1 MDPLKTQIAQRIR
14 ARRQALGLTVKALA
28 EASGLSPRY
37 VISAE
42 HGQANLSM
50 AKLGQLCAA
59 LHLTMSA
66 VVSTGGQGEVDAL
79 LAPRS
84 PEELAEVAAW
94 LRSRFG
100 GRCSPLIALLG
111 VRGAG
116 KSAVGQRLATRLG
129 VPFVE
134 LDDRVEQVADLSL
147 SEIFAL
153 HGEAYYRRA
162 EYEALNG
169 LLNEGG
175 RVVVATGGGIV
186 THRAN
191 FDRLRDAA
199 TTVWLRARP
208 EDHWNRV
215 IQQGDRRPMRD
226 HPHAMADL
234 RALLT
239 ARKPLYGQADV
250 IVDTTDR
257 SLSEVV
263 EQVVSELAVGAYVG

>member
-1 MDPLKTQIAQRIR
+1 MTSLKTEIAQRIR
-14 ARRQALGLTVKALA
+14 ARRHSLGLTVRALA

-50 AKLGQLCAA
+50 EKLLQLCRA
-59 LHLTMSA
+59 LDLSMSS
-66 VVSTGGQGEVDAL
+66 VVSAGPAGEVDAL
-79 LAPRS
+79 LAGRS
-84 PEELAEVAAW
+84 PHELAEVAAW
-94 LRSRFG
+94 LRQRFG
-100 GRCSPLIALLG
+100 ARHRPLIALLG

-116 KSAVGQRLATRLG
+116 KSAVGQRLAASQG

-134 LDDRVEQVADLSL
+134 LDERVERVADLSL

-162 EYEALNG
+162 EYKALNG
-169 LLNEGG
+169 LINEGG

-186 THRAN
+186 THQPN
-191 FDRLRDAA
+191 FDRLREAA

-234 RALLT
+234 RALLA
-239 ARKPLYGQADV
+239 ARSLLYGLADV

-257 SLSEVV
+257 SLPEVV
-263 EQVVSELAVGAYVG
+263 EQVTSKLAKWAGVG

>member
-1 MDPLKTQIAQRIR
+1 
-14 ARRQALGLTVKALA
+14 
-28 EASGLSPRY
+28 
-37 VISAE
+37 
-42 HGQANLSM
+42 
-50 AKLGQLCAA
+50 
-59 LHLTMSA
+59 
-66 VVSTGGQGEVDAL
+66 
-79 LAPRS
+79 
-84 PEELAEVAAW
+84 
-94 LRSRFG
+94 
-100 GRCSPLIALLG
+100 
-111 VRGAG
+111 
-116 KSAVGQRLATRLG
+116 

-239 ARKPLYGQADV
+239 AREPLYGQADV

>member
-1 MDPLKTQIAQRIR
+1 
-14 ARRQALGLTVKALA
+14 
-28 EASGLSPRY
+28 
-37 VISAE
+37 
-42 HGQANLSM
+42 M
-50 AKLGQLCAA
+50 AKLGQLCTA
-59 LHLTMSA
+59 LGLAMSA
-66 VVSTGGQGEVDAL
+66 VVSSGAAGEVDTL
-79 LAPRS
+79 LASRT

-94 LRSRFG
+94 LRKRFG
-100 GRCSPLIALLG
+100 GRRSPIIALLG

-116 KSAVGQRLATRLG
+116 KSAVGQRLAHELG

-134 LDDRVEQVADLSL
+134 LDQRVEQVSDLSL

-175 RVVVATGGGIV
+175 RVVVATVGGIV
-186 THRAN
+186 THRPN

-199 TTVWLRARP
+199 TTVWLKARP
-208 EDHWNRV
+208 EEHWNRV

-234 RALLT
+234 RNLLS
-239 ARKPLYGQADV
+239 AREPLYGQADI

-257 SLSEVV
+257 SLTEVV
-263 EQVVSELAVGAYVG
+263 HQVVSELARGADVG